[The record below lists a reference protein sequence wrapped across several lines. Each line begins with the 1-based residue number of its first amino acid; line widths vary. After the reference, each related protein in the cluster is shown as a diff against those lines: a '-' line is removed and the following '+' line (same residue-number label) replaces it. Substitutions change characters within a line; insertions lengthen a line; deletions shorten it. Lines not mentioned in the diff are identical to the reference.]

1 MTRRI
6 AVFATLLAVGVTTDW
21 WLWRPPPPL
30 PGPPLSA
37 PIAPMPP
44 AASAEAGGLPIVAP
58 ILRAAMPAVVS
69 VTVLAP
75 APAEANPFSPDARFR
90 QYSGREG
97 SAARQA
103 TGAGSGVVIDKVR
116 GLILTNYH
124 LVRRAARISVA
135 LADGRPL
142 DARLIGTDPA
152 ADIALLRINAPSLVS
167 LSLGNSDAVEIGDY
181 VVAIGNP
188 FGLGET
194 TTFGIVSA
202 LGRSGLGIEGFE
214 DFIQTNAAIN
224 PGNSGGALIDG
235 QGRLIG
241 INSVISVRGGGN
253 VGMGFALPITMARSV
268 ADQFLRSGK
277 VMGGHLGVS
286 VADHPAAMPA
296 GLQAELPAGAMITAV
311 ALGSPAGEPGPK
323 PGDIPLAVND
333 RIVVWANQLH
343 ALLHLLRPGTTAVIA
358 YLHNGT
364 RAATKLL
371 LTAARQ

>member
-6 AVFATLLAVGVTTDW
+6 AVFATLLAVGVTADW

-44 AASAEAGGLPIVAP
+44 AALAEARGLPTVAP

-75 APAEANPFSPDARFR
+75 APAEANPFSPDPRFR

-97 SAARQA
+97 SAARKA
-103 TGAGSGVVIDKVR
+103 TGAGSGLIIDKVR
-116 GLILTNYH
+116 GLILTNTH
-124 LVRRAARISVA
+124 LVRRAERISVA

-142 DARLIGTDPA
+142 DARLIGTDPD

-167 LSLGNSDAVEIGDY
+167 LSLGNSNAVEIGDY

-202 LGRSGLGIEGFE
+202 LGRSSLGIEGFE
-214 DFIQTNAAIN
+214 DFIQTDAAVN
-224 PGNSGGALIDG
+224 PGNSGGALIDS

-241 INSVISVRGGGN
+241 INSVISVRG
-253 VGMGFALPITMARSV
+253 
-268 ADQFLRSGK
+268 
-277 VMGGHLGVS
+277 
-286 VADHPAAMPA
+286 AAMSA
-296 GLQAELPAGAMITAV
+296 WA
-311 ALGSPAGEPGPK
+311 SPFPSP
-323 PGDIPLAVND
+323 
-333 RIVVWANQLH
+333 W
-343 ALLHLLRPGTTAVIA
+343 
-358 YLHNGT
+358 
-364 RAATKLL
+364 RAAWPISCC
-371 LTAARQ
+371 APAR